1 MKTVLAKVLY
11 DGVSE
16 LRNVY
21 ISFDDRIRYIGENKP
36 DDAELIAEGV
46 VTPAF
51 IDGHSH
57 IGMVRA
63 GEPSAEEESNET
75 MESIYPIV
83 NALHSVYMDD
93 GAFRDSVESGVLYS
107 VVLPGSGNPIGGKAV
122 LLRNYAGN
130 VSEAY
135 MMDIGVKA
143 ALGYNPRSTKEWEGK
158 RPTTRMG
165 AVGML
170 RENFIRARNVSNLV
184 RNGKKDV
191 EEIEPITKVFMDILS
206 GKYRMMVHLH
216 REDDLMVLFSLVDEF
231 GLKAIVNHAL
241 DFYRVEPFAEMK
253 RRGIPLVYGPMDAHP
268 YKVELKHESWRNA
281 GNVIESGVEFCL
293 MSDHPVILQ
302 RNLFL
307 TVRHF
312 LRFGMSRNEAISH
325 LTSIPARI
333 LNIQDLGRLDTGYI
347 PSMVVW
353 SSDPFSL
360 ESHPKMVIGEGKVL
374 YEE

>member
-36 DDAELIAEGV
+36 DDAELLAEGV